1 MYAQSISIDKFI
13 NQTIPGIK
21 VQIDFKT
28 ILLSDFNTWLSPIGG
43 SSRLKKIYK
52 GSSDLNGII
61 DQLDLT
67 DIYRIF
73 HTIAVENT
81 FFTIDFCQN
90 RSYVRNIKWIFKST
104 RKLK

>member
-28 ILLSDFNTWLSPIGG
+28 ILLSDFN
-43 SSRLKKIYK
+43 RLKKIYK

-90 RSYVRNIKWIFKST
+90 RSYVRNIK
-104 RKLK
+104 